1 MLRPYNTFWFA
12 FPHFKAQDFQT
23 MQSKMRHCNL
33 STQNRVFC
41 GMARIV
47 IVEFLMFVGALLV
60 TYGLR
65 RLLGKRISGPP
76 VVLWCLLFAVLG
88 AQLMSF
94 FLRQVAFDSDF
105 IDLSGSSV
113 LTILSIV
120 LVRFWENILLGAGLG
135 MILAFFPLRKN
146 KKTLEDTKPSL

>member
-1 MLRPYNTFWFA
+1 
-12 FPHFKAQDFQT
+12 
-23 MQSKMRHCNL
+23 
-33 STQNRVFC
+33 
-41 GMARIV
+41 MARII
-47 IVEFLMFVGALLV
+47 IVEFLMFVGALLF

-76 VVLWCLLFAVLG
+76 VLLWCLLFAMVG

-113 LTILSIV
+113 LTMLTIV
-120 LVRFWENILLGAGLG
+120 MVRFWENIVLGGLLG
-135 MILAFFPLRKN
+135 MIFAFFPLRKT
-146 KKTLEDTKPSL
+146 KKDTLPKPPSNT

>member
-1 MLRPYNTFWFA
+1 MT
-12 FPHFKAQDFQT
+12 
-23 MQSKMRHCNL
+23 
-33 STQNRVFC
+33 
-41 GMARIV
+41 RIV
-47 IVEFLMFVGALLV
+47 IVEFMMFVGALLF
-60 TYGLR
+60 TYGMR

-76 VVLWCLLFAVLG
+76 VILWCLLFAVLG

-135 MILAFFPLRKN
+135 MILAFFPIRKN
-146 KKTLEDTKPSL
+146 KKRLEDTKPNL